1 MNYDTIVVGS
11 GAAGAILA
19 ARLTEDP
26 HRSVLLLE
34 AGPDFP
40 AVEALPEE
48 IRYAYG
54 RDNLWTRAFGQ
65 STKYGWG
72 YTAKATATSDPMFV
86 PRGKVMGGSSA
97 INANIFLRG
106 VPEDYDSWADAGN
119 QGWSFEDLLPFFC
132 KVEDDR
138 NFSGSYHG
146 NSGPIP
152 AWRFPQEEWLPEH
165 AAFYEACRDAGYPHC
180 DDHNA
185 PDSTGVG
192 PMALNNVDG
201 YRWSTAI
208 GYLDPARSRPNL
220 TIQADSL
227 VHRILFEGKRA
238 VGVLVEHQGQL
249 TPVYASEIIVS
260 GGAIESPH
268 LLLLSGIGPARD
280 LERMGVEVFHDL
292 PGVGQNLRDHCMVLP
307 VLRTRPGV
315 PIDPLAPR
323 IQVGLRYTASGSTWR
338 NDMFLLS
345 SSLAT
350 ASGVTIQAPPIGF
363 YLAPCIYLAA
373 GAGHLSLASTDPH
386 VQPALDYN
394 YLADPFDLMR
404 LREGMHIT
412 LDMLEHPAFQ
422 EIVAERVYPTDADIV
437 SDTALDAWILR
448 NATTSHHSSS
458 TCKMGPASDAM
469 AVVDPYGKVHGLE
482 GLRVADASIMPDCIR
497 ANTNVTTMVIGERVA
512 DFIRQGM

>member
-26 HRSVLLLE
+26 QRSLLLLE

-40 AVEALPEE
+40 HIDALPEE

-86 PRGKVMGGSSA
+86 PRGKVVGGSSA

-106 VPEDYDSWADAGN
+106 VPEDYDGWAAAGN
-119 QGWSFEDLLPFFC
+119 DRWSFEELLPFFC
-132 KVEDDR
+132 KIEDDR
-138 NFSGSYHG
+138 DFSGPYHG

-165 AAFYEACRDAGYPHC
+165 AAFYEVCRDAGYPHC

-201 YRWSTAI
+201 YRWSTSI

-227 VHRILFEGKRA
+227 VHRILFEGRRA
-238 VGVLVEHQGQL
+238 VGVLVEHRGQL
-249 TPVYASEIIVS
+249 TPLYADEIIVS

-280 LERMGVEVFHDL
+280 LGRMGVEVLHDM
-292 PGVGQNLRDHCMVLP
+292 PGVGQNLRDHSMVLP

-350 ASGVTIQAPPIGF
+350 VAGVTVEAPPIGF

-422 EIVAERVYPTDADIV
+422 EIVAERVYPSDADIV
-437 SDTALDAWILR
+437 SDAALDAWILR

-458 TCKMGPASDAM
+458 TCKMGPASDPM
-469 AVVDPYGKVHGLE
+469 AVVDQYGKVHGLE

-512 DFIRQGM
+512 DFIRQGL